1 MKNAINEIENR
12 LNAMN
17 RRLQKAEERNG
28 DLEDKIIENNEA
40 EQKRERK
47 IRNTRIDLEISVT
60 PT

>member
-28 DLEDKIIENNEA
+28 DLEDKIVENNEA
-40 EQKRERK
+40 KERREELW
-47 IRNTRIDLEISVT
+47 NM
-60 PT
+60 